1 MSGKPS
7 FIPVHF
13 WLCFVLRRERCSF
26 GRNKWLLCPLWG
38 LSTYNSKLLLFL
50 KTHLLQ
56 DFIAPFFRQTCIS
69 HFSPRNICIFLL
81 FLFCSQT
88 CTCILWRGSF
98 QRCKQIQGWSWEF
111 PRRGLRKKE
120 YVRCKKCEAKYFL
133 NFQKCFPD
141 LCKYLPDQKNISWNS
156 KAGPEKKMSDVRS
169 PKQKYLPE
177 FIFLLLFTGSTIH
190 ILHQYTIRGK
200 YHGLLNHKETLLE
213 WPTEMDIWSI
223 VVWAT
228 FRNIKNLKL
237 CNSS

>member
-1 MSGKPS
+1 MDVSLAQFGRILKNVWKEDRWVENHLS
-7 FIPVHF
+7 SRCIFG
-13 WLCFVLRRERCSF
+13 FVLCCGERCSF

-38 LSTYNSKLLLFL
+38 PSTYNSTLLLFL

-141 LCKYLPDQKNISWNS
+141 LCKYFPDQKIFLGIPKRDLRKRCQMWDLRSKNISRNLYFS
-156 KAGPEKKMSDVRS
+156 FFSQDPQST
-169 PKQKYLPE
+169 Y
-177 FIFLLLFTGSTIH
+177 FI
-190 ILHQYTIRGK
+190 
-200 YHGLLNHKETLLE
+200 
-213 WPTEMDIWSI
+213 
-223 VVWAT
+223 
-228 FRNIKNLKL
+228 NIQFGGNIMVY
-237 CNSS
+237 